1 MIPFSVASEWCP
13 HLIGK
18 QGEQFS
24 PAGSPNL
31 CIILNVYTYKFL
43 FFIRIK
49 NFLFFFYKNK
59 KILFFFYKN
68 KKYLGGIHRG
78 KNVVTES
85 D

>member
-59 KILFFFYKN
+59 K
-68 KKYLGGIHRG
+68 YLGGIHRG